1 MNSVEIFFGSCTL
14 TLLKATSAS
23 QEGEQTDCKGCL
35 SRSVLFQ
42 VPGEFF
48 FRVELDFSRQWLS
61 CFHGPVL
68 VDHHVTLPDDGVV
81 VVLRYLVSR
90 FLEKSRRKLQRGV
103 WTLKLQTGCKSTRN
117 EPLRWMT
124 QRALPRPVRNP
135 CISNTC
141 SGEWRLS
148 ETPPILLSARFACMA
163 WHG

>member
-1 MNSVEIFFGSCTL
+1 MNSGVMFFGSCTITVL
-14 TLLKATSAS
+14 ETTSAW
-23 QEGEQTDCKGCL
+23 QEGEQRDCKSCL
-35 SRSVLFQ
+35 SPSVLFQ
-42 VPGEFF
+42 VPVEFF
-48 FRVELDFSRQWLS
+48 FRVELDFSRKWHS

-68 VDHHVTLPDDGVV
+68 VDHHVTLPDEGV